1 MMMDIKLDHFFC
13 KVWSRHPSVPPS
25 ASAPDLSTHPLT
37 VVGLEIKLPLLV
49 GPAVAGHLEW
59 LPLTYCCS
67 SYDIT
72 ITIVSA
78 WLHRSWRNSQKSL
91 SACGAHC
98 SERKREIESLQVSG
112 IQRKDREETDCSYVC
127 IGSLRKF

>member
-1 MMMDIKLDHFFC
+1 MMDIKLDHFFC
-13 KVWSRHPSVPPS
+13 KVWSRHLSMPPS

-72 ITIVSA
+72 ITGSA
-78 WLHRSWRNSQKSL
+78 SSLPGYIGAGETLRNHSQLVGPLQLKEKSL
-91 SACGAHC
+91 SKCLEYRGKTGRGQIVVMC
-98 SERKREIESLQVSG
+98 VL
-112 IQRKDREETDCSYVC
+112 D
-127 IGSLRKF
+127 L